1 MKKKQVKQKQ
11 RSLAA
16 DIQTVLLWVLRC
28 ISFFY
33 LIMMG
38 VVLPF
43 YYHPETAYMTI
54 GSGKAEFFNKWA
66 FGTAKVAGVFLL
78 LYLLTSAVRQ
88 FLLWKKERNRKT
100 GGTSLWAA
108 VKAGCQK
115 FWQSLT
121 GTELFAVC
129 YIAALCISYL
139 LTDYPEFAKMGA
151 DGWNMGFW
159 PQILFLFFFLL
170 LERTLTTRMAKAGIG
185 LMLSASTV
193 VFLLGLLNRYE
204 VNPLHMESSG
214 PGFISTI
221 GNINWY
227 CGYWSVLFPVC
238 CGIFL
243 FREKVLPGS
252 SFAHTG
258 TLQRDISARTGIAG
272 QRGASAQPSPVF
284 GLYRILP
291 VLSGI
296 AVVIGFATGVS
307 QGSDS
312 GLLVLAA
319 MTLILGC
326 FAGNEKEGLRHF
338 IELLLLFCVSLTG
351 LFALQHLFPE
361 RNKYQTAGYLFLTG
375 KPWGLIFGVLLL
387 CLYFFLFIR
396 KNNRANGRTKAVKNN
411 CDNKLAGTVDRGI
424 VWTYRAWQILT
435 GLSAASLVLY
445 IGLLIFNTTHPGVIP
460 ALDGNALF
468 TFNTSWGSS
477 RGATWSIGI
486 HTFLAQNFGHRLFG
500 VGPDSMAAYL
510 YQSDNSTLL
519 AEVKATFGD
528 KRLTNA
534 HGEWITVLVNTGL
547 MGLLSFAAMIISAVG
562 TLFSRKQKTLVK
574 ACGLAVLCYTLHN
587 IFSFE
592 QMMNISQMYL
602 VMGIGMAVAEKE
614 ERD

>member
-1 MKKKQVKQKQ
+1 MKKKQVKKKQ

-16 DIQTVLLWVLRC
+16 DIQTVLLWVLRG

-43 YYHPETAYMTI
+43 YYHPETSYMTI
-54 GSGKAEFFNKWA
+54 GSGKAEFYNKWA
-66 FGTAKVAGVFLL
+66 FGTAKAAGVFLL
-78 LYLLTSAVRQ
+78 LYLLTASVRQ
-88 FLLWKKERNRKT
+88 FLLWKKDSSRKT
-100 GGTSLWAA
+100 GGASLW
-108 VKAGCQK
+108 VSMKTGCQN

-139 LTDYPEFAKMGA
+139 LTDYTEFAKMGA

-170 LERTLTTRMAKAGIG
+170 LGRTFTTGMAKAGIG

-193 VFLLGLLNRYE
+193 VFLLGLLNRYG

-252 SFAHTG
+252 GSAHTG
-258 TLQRDISARTGIAG
+258 ALQ
-272 QRGASAQPSPVF
+272 QRGASAQRTPASV
-284 GLYRILP
+284 LYDFLP
-291 VLSGI
+291 AVSGI

-326 FAGNEKEGLRHF
+326 FAGKEKEGLRHF

-361 RNKYQTAGYLFLTG
+361 RNKYQTTGYLFLTG

-396 KNNRANGRTKAVKNN
+396 KKNCANGRTKTVENYR
-411 CDNKLAGTVDRGI
+411 DNKLTGTADRGI

-435 GLSAASLVLY
+435 GLSAAALVLY

-519 AEVKATFGD
+519 AEVRATFGD

-562 TLFSRKQKTLVK
+562 TLFSRKQKTLAK

>member
-1 MKKKQVKQKQ
+1 MKKKQVKKKQ

-16 DIQTVLLWVLRC
+16 DVQTVLLWVLRG

-43 YYHPETAYMTI
+43 YYHPETSYMTI
-54 GSGKAEFFNKWA
+54 GSGKAEFYNKWA
-66 FGTAKVAGVFLL
+66 FGTAKAAGVFLL
-78 LYLLTSAVRQ
+78 LYLLTTAVRQ
-88 FLLWKKERNRKT
+88 FLLWKKDSSRKT
-100 GGTSLWAA
+100 GGASLWVAM
-108 VKAGCQK
+108 KTGCQN

-170 LERTLTTRMAKAGIG
+170 LERTLTTGMAKAGIR
-185 LMLSASTV
+185 LMLSTSTV
-193 VFLLGLLNRYE
+193 VFLLGLLNRYG

-238 CGIFL
+238 CGVFL

-252 SFAHTG
+252 RSAHTG
-258 TLQRDISARTGIAG
+258 ALQQRTP
-272 QRGASAQPSPVF
+272 ASV
-284 GLYRILP
+284 LYDFLP

-319 MTLILGC
+319 ITLILGC
-326 FAGNEKEGLRHF
+326 FAGKEKEGLRHF

-361 RNKYQTAGYLFLTG
+361 RNKYQTTGYLFLVG

-396 KNNRANGRTKAVKNN
+396 KNNCANGRTKTVENYR
-411 CDNKLAGTVDRGI
+411 DNKLTGTADRGI

-435 GLSAASLVLY
+435 GLSAAALVLY

-519 AEVKATFGD
+519 AEVRATFGD

-562 TLFSRKQKTLVK
+562 TLFSRKHKTLAK

-602 VMGIGMAVAEKE
+602 VMGIGMAMAQKE

>member
-1 MKKKQVKQKQ
+1 MKKKQVKKKQ

-16 DIQTVLLWVLRC
+16 DIQTVLLWVLRG

-43 YYHPETAYMTI
+43 YYHPETSYMTI
-54 GSGKAEFFNKWA
+54 GSGKAEFYNKWA
-66 FGTAKVAGVFLL
+66 FGTAKAAGVFLL
-78 LYLLTSAVRQ
+78 LYLLTTAVRQ
-88 FLLWKKERNRKT
+88 FLLWKKDSSRKT
-100 GGTSLWAA
+100 GGASLWVAM
-108 VKAGCQK
+108 KTGCQN

-170 LERTLTTRMAKAGIG
+170 LERTFTTGMAKAGIG

-193 VFLLGLLNRYE
+193 VFLLGLLNRYG

-252 SFAHTG
+252 RSAHTG
-258 TLQRDISARTGIAG
+258 ALQQRTP
-272 QRGASAQPSPVF
+272 ASVLYDFLLVF
-284 GLYRILP
+284 
-291 VLSGI
+291 SGI

-319 MTLILGC
+319 ITLILGC
-326 FAGNEKEGLRHF
+326 FAGKEKEDLRHF

-396 KNNRANGRTKAVKNN
+396 KKNCANGRAKTVENYR
-411 CDNKLAGTVDRGI
+411 DNKLTGTADRGF

-435 GLSAASLVLY
+435 GLSAAALVLY

-519 AEVKATFGD
+519 AEVRATFGD

-562 TLFSRKQKTLVK
+562 TLFSRKQKTLAK

>member
-1 MKKKQVKQKQ
+1 MKKKQVKKKQ

-16 DIQTVLLWVLRC
+16 DIQTVLLWVLRG

-43 YYHPETAYMTI
+43 YYHPETSYMTI
-54 GSGKAEFFNKWA
+54 GSGKAEFYNKWA
-66 FGTAKVAGVFLL
+66 FGTAKAAGVFLL
-78 LYLLTSAVRQ
+78 LYLLTTAVRQ
-88 FLLWKKERNRKT
+88 FLLWKKDSSRKT
-100 GGTSLWAA
+100 GGASLWVAM
-108 VKAGCQK
+108 KTGCQN

-170 LERTLTTRMAKAGIG
+170 LERTLTTGMAKAGIG
-185 LMLSASTV
+185 MMLSVSTV
-193 VFLLGLLNRYE
+193 VFLLGLLNRYG

-252 SFAHTG
+252 GSVHTG
-258 TLQRDISARTGIAG
+258 ALQ
-272 QRGASAQPSPVF
+272 QRGASAQRTPASVLYDFLPVF
-284 GLYRILP
+284 
-291 VLSGI
+291 SGI

-319 MTLILGC
+319 ITLILGC
-326 FAGNEKEGLRHF
+326 FAGKEKEGLRHF

-361 RNKYQTAGYLFLTG
+361 RNKYQTTGYLFLTG

-396 KNNRANGRTKAVKNN
+396 KNNCANGRTKTVKNYR
-411 CDNKLAGTVDRGI
+411 DNKLTGTADRGI
-424 VWTYRAWQILT
+424 VWTYRAWQVLT
-435 GLSAASLVLY
+435 GLSAAALVLY

-510 YQSDNSTLL
+510 YQSDNFTLL
-519 AEVKATFGD
+519 AEVRATFGD

-547 MGLLSFAAMIISAVG
+547 MGLLSFTAMIISAVG
-562 TLFSRKQKTLVK
+562 TLFSRKQKTLAK

>member
-1 MKKKQVKQKQ
+1 MKKKQVKKKQ

-16 DIQTVLLWVLRC
+16 DIQTVLLWVLRG

-43 YYHPETAYMTI
+43 YYHPETSYMTI
-54 GSGKAEFFNKWA
+54 GSGKAEFYNKWA
-66 FGTAKVAGVFLL
+66 FGTAKAAGVFLL
-78 LYLLTSAVRQ
+78 LYLLTASVRQ
-88 FLLWKKERNRKT
+88 FLLWKKDSSRKT
-100 GGTSLWAA
+100 GGASLWMAM
-108 VKAGCQK
+108 KTGCQN

-170 LERTLTTRMAKAGIG
+170 LERTLTTGMAKAGIG
-185 LMLSASTV
+185 MMLSASTV
-193 VFLLGLLNRYE
+193 VFLLGLLNRYG

-252 SFAHTG
+252 
-258 TLQRDISARTGIAG
+258 R
-272 QRGASAQPSPVF
+272 SAQQAPVSV
-284 GLYRILP
+284 LYRVLP

-296 AVVIGFATGVS
+296 AVVIGFATGIS

-326 FAGNEKEGLRHF
+326 FAGKEKEGLRHF

-361 RNKYQTAGYLFLTG
+361 RNKYQTAGYLFLTE

-396 KNNRANGRTKAVKNN
+396 KNNCANGWTKTVENH
-411 CDNKLAGTVDRGI
+411 CDNKLTGTADRCI

-435 GLSAASLVLY
+435 GLSAAALVLY
-445 IGLLIFNTTHPGVIP
+445 IGLLTFNTTHPGVIP

-519 AEVKATFGD
+519 AEVRATFGD

-562 TLFSRKQKTLVK
+562 TLFSRKLKTLAK

-602 VMGIGMAVAEKE
+602 VMGIGMAMAQKE

>member
-1 MKKKQVKQKQ
+1 MKKKQVKKKQ

-16 DIQTVLLWVLRC
+16 DIQTVLLWVLRG

-43 YYHPETAYMTI
+43 YYHPETSYMTI
-54 GSGKAEFFNKWA
+54 GSGKAEFYNKWA
-66 FGTAKVAGVFLL
+66 FGTAKAAGVFLL
-78 LYLLTSAVRQ
+78 LYLLTASVRQ
-88 FLLWKKERNRKT
+88 FLLWKKDSSRKT
-100 GGTSLWAA
+100 GGASLWTAM
-108 VKAGCQK
+108 KAGCQN

-170 LERTLTTRMAKAGIG
+170 LKRTLTTGMAKAGIG
-185 LMLSASTV
+185 MMLSASTV
-193 VFLLGLLNRYE
+193 VFLLGLLNRYG

-252 SFAHTG
+252 
-258 TLQRDISARTGIAG
+258 R
-272 QRGASAQPSPVF
+272 SAQQAPVSV
-284 GLYRILP
+284 LYRVLP

-326 FAGNEKEGLRHF
+326 FAGKEKEGLRHF

-351 LFALQHLFPE
+351 LFVLQHLFPE

-396 KNNRANGRTKAVKNN
+396 KNNCANGRTKTVENH
-411 CDNKLAGTVDRGI
+411 CDNKLTGTADRGI

-435 GLSAASLVLY
+435 GLSVAALVLY
-445 IGLLIFNTTHPGVIP
+445 IGLLTFNTTHPGVIP

-486 HTFLAQNFGHRLFG
+486 HTFLAQSFGHRLFG

-519 AEVKATFGD
+519 AEVRATFGD

-562 TLFSRKQKTLVK
+562 TLFSRKQKTLAK

-602 VMGIGMAVAEKE
+602 VMGIGMAVAQKE

>member
-1 MKKKQVKQKQ
+1 MKKKQVKKKQ

-16 DIQTVLLWVLRC
+16 DIQTVLLWVLRG

-43 YYHPETAYMTI
+43 YYHPETSYMTI
-54 GSGKAEFFNKWA
+54 GSGKAEFYNKWA
-66 FGTAKVAGVFLL
+66 FGTAKAAGVFLL
-78 LYLLTSAVRQ
+78 LYLLTASVRQ
-88 FLLWKKERNRKT
+88 FLLWKKDSSRKT
-100 GGTSLWAA
+100 GETSLWMAM
-108 VKAGCQK
+108 KTGCQN

-170 LERTLTTRMAKAGIG
+170 LERTLTTGMAKAGIG
-185 LMLSASTV
+185 MMLSASTV
-193 VFLLGLLNRYE
+193 VFLLGLLNRYG

-243 FREKVLPGS
+243 FREKVLP
-252 SFAHTG
+252 
-258 TLQRDISARTGIAG
+258 
-272 QRGASAQPSPVF
+272 VF
-284 GLYRILP
+284 
-291 VLSGI
+291 SGI
-296 AVVIGFATGVS
+296 AVVIGFATGIS

-326 FAGNEKEGLRHF
+326 FAGKEREGLRHF

-375 KPWGLIFGVLLL
+375 KPWGLILGVLLL

-396 KNNRANGRTKAVKNN
+396 KNNCANGWTKTVENH
-411 CDNKLAGTVDRGI
+411 CDNKLTGTADRGI

-435 GLSAASLVLY
+435 GLSAAALVLY
-445 IGLLIFNTTHPGVIP
+445 IGLLTFNTTHPGVIP

-486 HTFLAQNFGHRLFG
+486 HTFLTQNFGHRLFG

-519 AEVKATFGD
+519 AEVRATFGD

-562 TLFSRKQKTLVK
+562 TLFSRKQKTLAK

-602 VMGIGMAVAEKE
+602 VVGIGMAMAQKE

>member
-1 MKKKQVKQKQ
+1 
-11 RSLAA
+11 
-16 DIQTVLLWVLRC
+16 
-28 ISFFY
+28 
-33 LIMMG
+33 
-38 VVLPF
+38 
-43 YYHPETAYMTI
+43 MTI

-66 FGTAKVAGVFLL
+66 FGTAKTAGVFLL
-78 LYLLTSAVRQ
+78 LYLLTAAVRQ
-88 FLLWKKERNRKT
+88 FLLWKKDRNRKT
-100 GGTSLWAA
+100 GGTALWAA
-108 VKAGCQK
+108 MKAGCQK

-159 PQILFLFFFLL
+159 PQILLLFFFLL
-170 LERTLTTRMAKAGIG
+170 LERTFTIGMAKAGIG

-193 VFLLGLLNRYE
+193 VFLLGLLNRYG

-252 SFAHTG
+252 G
-258 TLQRDISARTGIAG
+258 
-272 QRGASAQPSPVF
+272 SAQQAPVF

-326 FAGNEKEGLRHF
+326 FAGKEKEGLRHF

-375 KPWGLIFGVLLL
+375 KPWGLIFGVVLL

-411 CDNKLAGTVDRGI
+411 CDNKLKETVDRGI

-435 GLSAASLVLY
+435 GLSAAALVLY

-468 TFNTSWGSS
+468 TFNTSRGSS

-519 AEVKATFGD
+519 AEVRATFGD

>member
-1 MKKKQVKQKQ
+1 MKKKQVKKKQ

-16 DIQTVLLWVLRC
+16 DIQTVLLWVLRG
-28 ISFFY
+28 ISFCY

-43 YYHPETAYMTI
+43 YYHPETSYMTI

-66 FGTAKVAGVFLL
+66 FGTAKAAGVFLL
-78 LYLLTSAVRQ
+78 LYLLTASVRQ
-88 FLLWKKERNRKT
+88 FLLWKKDSSRKT
-100 GGTSLWAA
+100 GGVSLWVAM
-108 VKAGCQK
+108 KTGCQN

-170 LERTLTTRMAKAGIG
+170 LERTLTTGMAKAGIG
-185 LMLSASTV
+185 MMLSASTV
-193 VFLLGLLNRYE
+193 VFLLGLLNRYG

-252 SFAHTG
+252 RSAHTG
-258 TLQRDISARTGIAG
+258 ALQQRTP
-272 QRGASAQPSPVF
+272 ASVLYDFLPVF
-284 GLYRILP
+284 
-291 VLSGI
+291 SGI

-326 FAGNEKEGLRHF
+326 FAGKEKEGLRHF

-396 KNNRANGRTKAVKNN
+396 KKNCANGRTKTVKNN
-411 CDNKLAGTVDRGI
+411 CDNKLTGTADRGI

-435 GLSAASLVLY
+435 GLSAAALVLY

-519 AEVKATFGD
+519 AEVRATFGD

-562 TLFSRKQKTLVK
+562 TLFSRKQKTLAK

>member
-1 MKKKQVKQKQ
+1 MKKKQVKKKQ

-16 DIQTVLLWVLRC
+16 DIQTVLLWVLRG

-43 YYHPETAYMTI
+43 YYHPETSYMTI
-54 GSGKAEFFNKWA
+54 GSGKAEFYNKWA
-66 FGTAKVAGVFLL
+66 FGTAKAAGVFLL
-78 LYLLTSAVRQ
+78 LYLLTASVRQ
-88 FLLWKKERNRKT
+88 YLLWKKDSSRKT
-100 GGTSLWAA
+100 GGVSLWGAM
-108 VKAGCQK
+108 KTGCQN

-139 LTDYPEFAKMGA
+139 LTDYTEFAKMGA

-170 LERTLTTRMAKAGIG
+170 LGRTFTTGMAKAGIG
-185 LMLSASTV
+185 LMISASTV
-193 VFLLGLLNRYE
+193 VFLLGLLNRYG

-252 SFAHTG
+252 RSAHTG
-258 TLQRDISARTGIAG
+258 ALQQRTP
-272 QRGASAQPSPVF
+272 ASV
-284 GLYRILP
+284 LYDFLP
-291 VLSGI
+291 AVSGI

-319 MTLILGC
+319 ITLILGC
-326 FAGNEKEGLRHF
+326 FAGKEKEGLRHF

-361 RNKYQTAGYLFLTG
+361 RNKYQTTGYLFLTG

-396 KNNRANGRTKAVKNN
+396 KKNCANGRTKTVENYR
-411 CDNKLAGTVDRGI
+411 DNKLTGTADRGI

-435 GLSAASLVLY
+435 GLSAAALVLY

-519 AEVKATFGD
+519 AEVRATFGD

-562 TLFSRKQKTLVK
+562 TLFSRKQKTLAK

>member
-1 MKKKQVKQKQ
+1 M
-11 RSLAA
+11 A
-16 DIQTVLLWVLRC
+16 
-28 ISFFY
+28 
-33 LIMMG
+33 M
-38 VVLPF
+38 
-43 YYHPETAYMTI
+43 
-54 GSGKAEFFNKWA
+54 
-66 FGTAKVAGVFLL
+66 
-78 LYLLTSAVRQ
+78 
-88 FLLWKKERNRKT
+88 KT
-100 GGTSLWAA
+100 G
-108 VKAGCQK
+108 CQN

-170 LERTLTTRMAKAGIG
+170 LERTLTTGMAKAGIG
-185 LMLSASTV
+185 MMLSASTV
-193 VFLLGLLNRYE
+193 VFLLGLLNRYG

-238 CGIFL
+238 CGIFQ
-243 FREKVLPGS
+243 FREKVLPA
-252 SFAHTG
+252 F
-258 TLQRDISARTGIAG
+258 R
-272 QRGASAQPSPVF
+272 
-284 GLYRILP
+284 
-291 VLSGI
+291 GI
-296 AVVIGFATGVS
+296 AVVIGFATGIS

-326 FAGNEKEGLRHF
+326 FAGKEREGLRHF

-375 KPWGLIFGVLLL
+375 KPWGLILGVLLL

-396 KNNRANGRTKAVKNN
+396 KNNCANGWTKTVEHY
-411 CDNKLAGTVDRGI
+411 CDNKLTGTADRGI

-435 GLSAASLVLY
+435 GLSAAALVLY
-445 IGLLIFNTTHPGVIP
+445 IGLLTFNTTHPGVIP

-486 HTFLAQNFGHRLFG
+486 HTFLTQNFGHRLFG

-519 AEVKATFGD
+519 AEVRATFGD

-534 HGEWITVLVNTGL
+534 HGEWITVLGNTGL

-562 TLFSRKQKTLVK
+562 TLFSRKQKTLAK

-602 VMGIGMAVAEKE
+602 VMGIGMAMAQKE

>member
-1 MKKKQVKQKQ
+1 MKKKQVKKKQ

-16 DIQTVLLWVLRC
+16 DIQTVLLWVLRG
-28 ISFFY
+28 ISFCY

-43 YYHPETAYMTI
+43 YYHPETSYMTI

-66 FGTAKVAGVFLL
+66 FGTAKAAGVFLL
-78 LYLLTSAVRQ
+78 LYLLTASVRQ
-88 FLLWKKERNRKT
+88 FLLWKKDSSRKT
-100 GGTSLWAA
+100 GVVSLWVAM
-108 VKAGCQK
+108 KTGCQN

-170 LERTLTTRMAKAGIG
+170 LERTLTTGMAKAGIG
-185 LMLSASTV
+185 MMLSASTV
-193 VFLLGLLNRYE
+193 VFLLGLLNRYG

-252 SFAHTG
+252 RSAHIG
-258 TLQRDISARTGIAG
+258 ALQ
-272 QRGASAQPSPVF
+272 QRGASAQRTPASVLYDFLPVF
-284 GLYRILP
+284 
-291 VLSGI
+291 SGI

-319 MTLILGC
+319 ITLILGC
-326 FAGNEKEGLRHF
+326 FAGKEKEGLRHF

-396 KNNRANGRTKAVKNN
+396 KKNCANGRTKTVENYR
-411 CDNKLAGTVDRGI
+411 DNKLTGTADRGI

-435 GLSAASLVLY
+435 GLSAAALVLY

-519 AEVKATFGD
+519 AEVRATFGD

-562 TLFSRKQKTLVK
+562 TLFSRKQKTLAK

-602 VMGIGMAVAEKE
+602 IMGIGMAVAEKE

>member
-1 MKKKQVKQKQ
+1 MKKKQVKKKQ

-16 DIQTVLLWVLRC
+16 DIQTVLLWVLRG

-43 YYHPETAYMTI
+43 YYHPETSYMTI

-66 FGTAKVAGVFLL
+66 FGTAKAAGVFLL
-78 LYLLTSAVRQ
+78 LYLLTTAVRQ
-88 FLLWKKERNRKT
+88 FLLWKKDKNRKT
-100 GGTSLWAA
+100 GGASLWVAM
-108 VKAGCQK
+108 KTGCQN

-139 LTDYPEFAKMGA
+139 LTDYTEFAKMGA

-170 LERTLTTRMAKAGIG
+170 LERTLTTGMAKAGIG

-193 VFLLGLLNRYE
+193 VFLLGLLNRYG

-252 SFAHTG
+252 RSAHTG
-258 TLQRDISARTGIAG
+258 ALQQRTP
-272 QRGASAQPSPVF
+272 ASVLYDFLPVF
-284 GLYRILP
+284 
-291 VLSGI
+291 SGI

-319 MTLILGC
+319 ITLILGC
-326 FAGNEKEGLRHF
+326 FAGKEKEGLRHF

-396 KNNRANGRTKAVKNN
+396 KKNCANGRTKTVENYR
-411 CDNKLAGTVDRGI
+411 DNKLTGTADRGI

-435 GLSAASLVLY
+435 GLSAAALVLY

-519 AEVKATFGD
+519 AEVRATFGD

-562 TLFSRKQKTLVK
+562 TLFSRKQKTLAK

-587 IFSFE
+587 VFSFE

>member
-1 MKKKQVKQKQ
+1 MKKKQVKKKQ

-16 DIQTVLLWVLRC
+16 DIQTVLLWVLRG

-43 YYHPETAYMTI
+43 YYHPETSYMTI
-54 GSGKAEFFNKWA
+54 GSGKAEFYNKWA
-66 FGTAKVAGVFLL
+66 FGTAKAAGVFLL
-78 LYLLTSAVRQ
+78 LYLLTASVRQ
-88 FLLWKKERNRKT
+88 FLLWKKDSSRKT
-100 GGTSLWAA
+100 GGASLWVAM
-108 VKAGCQK
+108 KTGCQN

-139 LTDYPEFAKMGA
+139 LTDYTEFAKMGA

-170 LERTLTTRMAKAGIG
+170 LGRTFTTGMAKAGIG

-193 VFLLGLLNRYE
+193 VFLLGLLNRYG

-252 SFAHTG
+252 RSAHTG
-258 TLQRDISARTGIAG
+258 ALQQRTP
-272 QRGASAQPSPVF
+272 ASV
-284 GLYRILP
+284 LYDFLP
-291 VLSGI
+291 AVSGI

-319 MTLILGC
+319 ITLILGC
-326 FAGNEKEGLRHF
+326 FAGKEKEGLRHF

-361 RNKYQTAGYLFLTG
+361 RNKYQTTGYLFLTG

-396 KNNRANGRTKAVKNN
+396 KKNCANGRTKTVENYR
-411 CDNKLAGTVDRGI
+411 DNKLTGTADRGI

-435 GLSAASLVLY
+435 GLSAAALVLY

-519 AEVKATFGD
+519 AEVRATFGD

-562 TLFSRKQKTLVK
+562 TLFSRKQKTLAK

>member
-1 MKKKQVKQKQ
+1 MKKKQVKKKQ

-16 DIQTVLLWVLRC
+16 DIQTVLLWVLRG

-43 YYHPETAYMTI
+43 YYHPETSYMTI
-54 GSGKAEFFNKWA
+54 GSGKAEFYNKWA
-66 FGTAKVAGVFLL
+66 FGTAKAAGVFLL
-78 LYLLTSAVRQ
+78 LYLLTASVRQ
-88 FLLWKKERNRKT
+88 FLLWKKDSSRKT
-100 GGTSLWAA
+100 GGVSLWVAM
-108 VKAGCQK
+108 KTGCQN

-159 PQILFLFFFLL
+159 PQILFLFFFML
-170 LERTLTTRMAKAGIG
+170 LERTLTIGMAKAGIG

-193 VFLLGLLNRYE
+193 VFLLGFLNRYG

-243 FREKVLPGS
+243 FREKVLLGS
-252 SFAHTG
+252 GSAHTG
-258 TLQRDISARTGIAG
+258 ALL
-272 QRGASAQPSPVF
+272 QRGASAQRTPASVLYHVLPVF
-284 GLYRILP
+284 
-291 VLSGI
+291 SGI

-326 FAGNEKEGLRHF
+326 FAGKEKEGLRHF

-351 LFALQHLFPE
+351 LFALQYLFPE
-361 RNKYQTAGYLFLTG
+361 RNKYQTVGYLFLTG

-396 KNNRANGRTKAVKNN
+396 KKNCANGRTKTVENYR
-411 CDNKLAGTVDRGI
+411 DNKLTGTADRGI

-435 GLSAASLVLY
+435 GLSAAALVLY

-519 AEVKATFGD
+519 AEVRATFGD

>member
-1 MKKKQVKQKQ
+1 MKKKQVKKKQ

-16 DIQTVLLWVLRC
+16 DIQTVLLWALRG

-43 YYHPETAYMTI
+43 YYHPETSYMTI
-54 GSGKAEFFNKWA
+54 GSGKAEFYNKWA
-66 FGTAKVAGVFLL
+66 FGTAKAAGVFLL
-78 LYLLTSAVRQ
+78 LYLLTASVRQ
-88 FLLWKKERNRKT
+88 FLLWKKDSSWKT
-100 GGTSLWAA
+100 GETSLWMAM
-108 VKAGCQK
+108 KTGCQN

-170 LERTLTTRMAKAGIG
+170 LERTLTTGMAKAGIG
-185 LMLSASTV
+185 MMLSASTV
-193 VFLLGLLNRYE
+193 VFLLGLLNRYG

-243 FREKVLPGS
+243 FREKVLP
-252 SFAHTG
+252 
-258 TLQRDISARTGIAG
+258 
-272 QRGASAQPSPVF
+272 VF
-284 GLYRILP
+284 
-291 VLSGI
+291 SGI
-296 AVVIGFATGVS
+296 AVVIGFATGIS

-326 FAGNEKEGLRHF
+326 FAGKEREGLRHF

-375 KPWGLIFGVLLL
+375 KPWGLILGVLLL

-396 KNNRANGRTKAVKNN
+396 KNNCANGWTKTVENH
-411 CDNKLAGTVDRGI
+411 CDNKLTGTADRGI

-435 GLSAASLVLY
+435 GLSAAALVLY
-445 IGLLIFNTTHPGVIP
+445 IGLLTFNTTHPGVIP

-486 HTFLAQNFGHRLFG
+486 HTFLTQNFGHRLFG

-519 AEVKATFGD
+519 AEVRATFGD

-534 HGEWITVLVNTGL
+534 HGEWITILVNTGL

-562 TLFSRKQKTLVK
+562 TLFSRKQKTLAK

-602 VMGIGMAVAEKE
+602 VMGIGMAMAQKE

>member
-1 MKKKQVKQKQ
+1 MKKKQVKKKQ

-16 DIQTVLLWVLRC
+16 DIQTVLLWVLRG

-43 YYHPETAYMTI
+43 YYHPETSYMTI
-54 GSGKAEFFNKWA
+54 GSGKAEFYNKWA
-66 FGTAKVAGVFLL
+66 FGTAKAAGVFLL
-78 LYLLTSAVRQ
+78 LYLLTTAVRQ
-88 FLLWKKERNRKT
+88 FLLWKKDSSRKT
-100 GGTSLWAA
+100 RGASLWVAM
-108 VKAGCQK
+108 KTGCQN

-170 LERTLTTRMAKAGIG
+170 LERTLTPRLSKAGIG
-185 LMLSASTV
+185 LMLSTSTV
-193 VFLLGLLNRYE
+193 VFLLGLLNRYG

-252 SFAHTG
+252 RSAHTG
-258 TLQRDISARTGIAG
+258 ALQ
-272 QRGASAQPSPVF
+272 QRGASAQRTPASVLYDFLPVF
-284 GLYRILP
+284 
-291 VLSGI
+291 SGI

-319 MTLILGC
+319 ITLILGC
-326 FAGNEKEGLRHF
+326 FAGKEKEGLRHF

-396 KNNRANGRTKAVKNN
+396 KKNCADGRTKTVKNN
-411 CDNKLAGTVDRGI
+411 CDNKLTGTADRGI

-435 GLSAASLVLY
+435 GLSAAALVLY

-519 AEVKATFGD
+519 AEVRATFGD

-562 TLFSRKQKTLVK
+562 TLFSRKQKTLAK

>member
-1 MKKKQVKQKQ
+1 MKKKQVKKKQ

-16 DIQTVLLWVLRC
+16 DIQTVLLWVLRG

-43 YYHPETAYMTI
+43 YYHPETSYMTI
-54 GSGKAEFFNKWA
+54 GSGKAEFYNKWA
-66 FGTAKVAGVFLL
+66 FGTAKAAGVFLL
-78 LYLLTSAVRQ
+78 LYLLTASVRQ
-88 FLLWKKERNRKT
+88 FLLWKKDSSRKT
-100 GGTSLWAA
+100 GGASLWMAM
-108 VKAGCQK
+108 KTGCQN

-159 PQILFLFFFLL
+159 SQILFLFFFLL
-170 LERTLTTRMAKAGIG
+170 LERTLTTGMAKAGIG
-185 LMLSASTV
+185 MMLSASTV
-193 VFLLGLLNRYE
+193 VFLLGLLNRYG

-252 SFAHTG
+252 
-258 TLQRDISARTGIAG
+258 R
-272 QRGASAQPSPVF
+272 SAQQAPVSV
-284 GLYRILP
+284 LYRVLP

-326 FAGNEKEGLRHF
+326 FAGKEKEGLRHF

-396 KNNRANGRTKAVKNN
+396 KNNCANGWTKTVENH
-411 CDNKLAGTVDRGI
+411 CDNKLTGTADRGI

-435 GLSAASLVLY
+435 GLSAAALVLY
-445 IGLLIFNTTHPGVIP
+445 IGLLTFNTTHPGVIP

-519 AEVKATFGD
+519 AEVRATFGD

-562 TLFSRKQKTLVK
+562 TLFSRKQKTLAK

-602 VMGIGMAVAEKE
+602 VMGIGMAMAQKE

>member
-1 MKKKQVKQKQ
+1 MKKKQVKKKQ

-16 DIQTVLLWVLRC
+16 DIQTVLLWVLRG

-33 LIMMG
+33 LIMLG

-43 YYHPETAYMTI
+43 YYHPETSYMTI
-54 GSGKAEFFNKWA
+54 GSGKAEFYNKWA
-66 FGTAKVAGVFLL
+66 FGTAKAAGVFLL
-78 LYLLTSAVRQ
+78 LYLLTASVRQ
-88 FLLWKKERNRKT
+88 FLLWKKDSSRKT
-100 GGTSLWAA
+100 GGASLWTAM
-108 VKAGCQK
+108 KTGCQN

-170 LERTLTTRMAKAGIG
+170 LERTLTTGMAKAGIG
-185 LMLSASTV
+185 MMLSASTV
-193 VFLLGLLNRYE
+193 VFLLGLLNRYG

-252 SFAHTG
+252 GSVHTG
-258 TLQRDISARTGIAG
+258 AVQ
-272 QRGASAQPSPVF
+272 QRGASAQRTPASVLFDFLPVF
-284 GLYRILP
+284 
-291 VLSGI
+291 SGI

-319 MTLILGC
+319 ITLILGC
-326 FAGNEKEGLRHF
+326 FAGKEKEDLRHF

-351 LFALQHLFPE
+351 LFALQRLFPE

-396 KNNRANGRTKAVKNN
+396 KKNCANGRTKTVENYR
-411 CDNKLAGTVDRGI
+411 DNKLTGTADRGI

-435 GLSAASLVLY
+435 GLSAAALVLY
-445 IGLLIFNTTHPGVIP
+445 IGLLIINTTHPGVIP

-519 AEVKATFGD
+519 AEVRATFGD

>member
-1 MKKKQVKQKQ
+1 MKKKQVKKKQ

-16 DIQTVLLWVLRC
+16 DIQTVLLWVLRG

-43 YYHPETAYMTI
+43 YYHPETSYMTI
-54 GSGKAEFFNKWA
+54 GSGKAEFYNKWA
-66 FGTAKVAGVFLL
+66 FGTAKAAGVLLL
-78 LYLLTSAVRQ
+78 LYLLTTAVRQ
-88 FLLWKKERNRKT
+88 FLLWKKDSSRKT
-100 GGTSLWAA
+100 GGVSLWVAM
-108 VKAGCQK
+108 KMGCQN

-170 LERTLTTRMAKAGIG
+170 LERTLTPRLAKAGIG

-193 VFLLGLLNRYE
+193 VFLLGLLNRYG

-238 CGIFL
+238 CGVFL

-252 SFAHTG
+252 RSAHTG
-258 TLQRDISARTGIAG
+258 ALQQRTP
-272 QRGASAQPSPVF
+272 ASVLYDFLPVF
-284 GLYRILP
+284 
-291 VLSGI
+291 SGI

-319 MTLILGC
+319 ITLILGC
-326 FAGNEKEGLRHF
+326 FAGKEKEGLRHF

-375 KPWGLIFGVLLL
+375 KPWGLIFGLLLL

-396 KNNRANGRTKAVKNN
+396 KKNCANGRAKTVKNN
-411 CDNKLAGTVDRGI
+411 CDNKLTGTADRGI

-435 GLSAASLVLY
+435 GLSAAALVLY
-445 IGLLIFNTTHPGVIP
+445 IGLLIFNTTHPGVIS

-519 AEVKATFGD
+519 AEVRATFGD

>member
-1 MKKKQVKQKQ
+1 MKKKQVKKKQ

-16 DIQTVLLWVLRC
+16 DIQTVLLWALRG

-43 YYHPETAYMTI
+43 YYHPETSYMTI
-54 GSGKAEFFNKWA
+54 GSGKAEFYNKWA
-66 FGTAKVAGVFLL
+66 FGTAKAAGVFLL
-78 LYLLTSAVRQ
+78 LYLLTASVRQ
-88 FLLWKKERNRKT
+88 FLLWKKDSSWKT
-100 GGTSLWAA
+100 GETSLWMAM
-108 VKAGCQK
+108 KTGCQN

-170 LERTLTTRMAKAGIG
+170 LERTLTTGMAKAGIG
-185 LMLSASTV
+185 MMLSASTV
-193 VFLLGLLNRYE
+193 VFLLGLLNRYG

-243 FREKVLPGS
+243 FREKVLP
-252 SFAHTG
+252 
-258 TLQRDISARTGIAG
+258 
-272 QRGASAQPSPVF
+272 VF
-284 GLYRILP
+284 
-291 VLSGI
+291 SGI
-296 AVVIGFATGVS
+296 AVVISFATGIS

-326 FAGNEKEGLRHF
+326 FAGKEREGLRHF

-375 KPWGLIFGVLLL
+375 KPWGLILGVLLL

-396 KNNRANGRTKAVKNN
+396 KNNCANGWTKTVENH
-411 CDNKLAGTVDRGI
+411 CDNKLTGTADRGI

-435 GLSAASLVLY
+435 GLSAAALVLY
-445 IGLLIFNTTHPGVIP
+445 IGLLTFNTTHPGVIP

-486 HTFLAQNFGHRLFG
+486 HTFLTQNFGHRLFG

-519 AEVKATFGD
+519 AEVRATFGD

-562 TLFSRKQKTLVK
+562 TLFSRKQKTLAK

-602 VMGIGMAVAEKE
+602 VMGIGMAMAQKE

>member
-1 MKKKQVKQKQ
+1 MKKKQVKKKQ

-16 DIQTVLLWVLRC
+16 DIQTVLLWVLRG

-43 YYHPETAYMTI
+43 YYHPETSYMTI
-54 GSGKAEFFNKWA
+54 GSGKAEFYNKWA
-66 FGTAKVAGVFLL
+66 FGTAKAAGVFLL
-78 LYLLTSAVRQ
+78 LYLLTASVRQ
-88 FLLWKKERNRKT
+88 YLLWKKDSSRKT
-100 GGTSLWAA
+100 GGVSLWGAM
-108 VKAGCQK
+108 KTGCQN

-139 LTDYPEFAKMGA
+139 LTDYTEFAKMGA

-170 LERTLTTRMAKAGIG
+170 LERTLTTGMAKAGIG
-185 LMLSASTV
+185 LMISASTV
-193 VFLLGLLNRYE
+193 VFLLGLLNRYG

-252 SFAHTG
+252 RSAHTG
-258 TLQRDISARTGIAG
+258 ALQQRTP
-272 QRGASAQPSPVF
+272 ASV
-284 GLYRILP
+284 LYDFLP
-291 VLSGI
+291 AVSGI

-319 MTLILGC
+319 ITLILGC
-326 FAGNEKEGLRHF
+326 FAGKEKEGLRHF

-361 RNKYQTAGYLFLTG
+361 RNKYQTTGYLFLTG

-396 KNNRANGRTKAVKNN
+396 KKNCANGRTKTVENYR
-411 CDNKLAGTVDRGI
+411 DNKLTGTADRGI

-435 GLSAASLVLY
+435 GLSAAALVLY

-519 AEVKATFGD
+519 AEVRATFGD

-562 TLFSRKQKTLVK
+562 TLFSRKQKTLAK

>member
-1 MKKKQVKQKQ
+1 MKKKQVKKKQ

-16 DIQTVLLWVLRC
+16 DIQTVLLWVLRG
-28 ISFFY
+28 ISFCY
-33 LIMMG
+33 LIMLG

-43 YYHPETAYMTI
+43 YYHPETSYMTI
-54 GSGKAEFFNKWA
+54 GSGKAEFYNKWA
-66 FGTAKVAGVFLL
+66 FGTAKAAGVFLL
-78 LYLLTSAVRQ
+78 LYLLTALVRQ
-88 FLLWKKERNRKT
+88 FLLWKKDSSRKT
-100 GGTSLWAA
+100 GGASLWMAM
-108 VKAGCQK
+108 KTGCQN

-170 LERTLTTRMAKAGIG
+170 LERTLTTGMAKAGIG
-185 LMLSASTV
+185 MMLSASTV
-193 VFLLGLLNRYE
+193 VFLLGLLNRYG

-252 SFAHTG
+252 RSAHIG
-258 TLQRDISARTGIAG
+258 ALQ
-272 QRGASAQPSPVF
+272 QRGASAQRTPASVLYDFLPVF
-284 GLYRILP
+284 
-291 VLSGI
+291 SGI

-326 FAGNEKEGLRHF
+326 FAGKEKEGLRHF

-361 RNKYQTAGYLFLTG
+361 RNKYQTAGYLFLTE

-396 KNNRANGRTKAVKNN
+396 KNNCANGWTKTVENH
-411 CDNKLAGTVDRGI
+411 CDNKLTGTADRGI

-435 GLSAASLVLY
+435 GLSATALVLY
-445 IGLLIFNTTHPGVIP
+445 IGLLTFNTTHPGVIP

-519 AEVKATFGD
+519 AEVRATFGD

>member
-1 MKKKQVKQKQ
+1 MKKKQVKKKQ

-16 DIQTVLLWVLRC
+16 DIQTVLLWVLRG

-33 LIMMG
+33 LSMMG

-43 YYHPETAYMTI
+43 YYHPETSYMTI
-54 GSGKAEFFNKWA
+54 GSGKAEFYNKWA
-66 FGTAKVAGVFLL
+66 FGTAKAAGVFLL
-78 LYLLTSAVRQ
+78 LYLLTASVRQ
-88 FLLWKKERNRKT
+88 FLLWKKDSSRKT
-100 GGTSLWAA
+100 GETSLWMAM
-108 VKAGCQK
+108 KTGCQN

-170 LERTLTTRMAKAGIG
+170 LERTLTTGMAKAGIG
-185 LMLSASTV
+185 MMLSASTV
-193 VFLLGLLNRYE
+193 VFLLGLLNRYG

-243 FREKVLPGS
+243 FREKVLP
-252 SFAHTG
+252 
-258 TLQRDISARTGIAG
+258 
-272 QRGASAQPSPVF
+272 VF
-284 GLYRILP
+284 
-291 VLSGI
+291 SGI
-296 AVVIGFATGVS
+296 AVVIGFATGIS

-326 FAGNEKEGLRHF
+326 FAGKEREGLRHF

-361 RNKYQTAGYLFLTG
+361 RNKYQTAGYLFLTE

-396 KNNRANGRTKAVKNN
+396 KNNCANGWTKTVENH
-411 CDNKLAGTVDRGI
+411 CDNKLTGTADRGI

-435 GLSAASLVLY
+435 GLSAAALVLY
-445 IGLLIFNTTHPGVIP
+445 IGLLTFNTTHPGVIP

-486 HTFLAQNFGHRLFG
+486 HTFLTQNFGHRLFG

-519 AEVKATFGD
+519 AEVRATFGD

-562 TLFSRKQKTLVK
+562 TLFSRKQKTLAK

-602 VMGIGMAVAEKE
+602 VMGIGMAVAQKE

>member
-1 MKKKQVKQKQ
+1 MKKKQVKKKQ

-16 DIQTVLLWVLRC
+16 DIQTVLLWALRG

-43 YYHPETAYMTI
+43 YYHPETSYMTI
-54 GSGKAEFFNKWA
+54 GSGKAEFYNKWA
-66 FGTAKVAGVFLL
+66 FGTAKAAGVFLL
-78 LYLLTSAVRQ
+78 LYLLTASVRQ
-88 FLLWKKERNRKT
+88 FLLWKKDSSWKT
-100 GGTSLWAA
+100 GGASLWMAM
-108 VKAGCQK
+108 KTGCQN

-170 LERTLTTRMAKAGIG
+170 LERTLTTGMAKAGIG
-185 LMLSASTV
+185 MMLSASTV
-193 VFLLGLLNRYE
+193 VFLLGLLNRYG

-243 FREKVLPGS
+243 FREKVLP
-252 SFAHTG
+252 
-258 TLQRDISARTGIAG
+258 
-272 QRGASAQPSPVF
+272 VF
-284 GLYRILP
+284 
-291 VLSGI
+291 SGI
-296 AVVIGFATGVS
+296 AVVIGFATGIS

-326 FAGNEKEGLRHF
+326 FAGKEREGLRHF

-375 KPWGLIFGVLLL
+375 KPWGLILGVLLL

-396 KNNRANGRTKAVKNN
+396 KNNCANGWTKTVENH
-411 CDNKLAGTVDRGI
+411 CDNKLTETADRGI

-435 GLSAASLVLY
+435 GLSAAALVLY
-445 IGLLIFNTTHPGVIP
+445 IGLLTFNTTHPGVIP

-486 HTFLAQNFGHRLFG
+486 HTFLTQNFGHRLFG

-519 AEVKATFGD
+519 AEVRATFGD

-562 TLFSRKQKTLVK
+562 TLFSRKQKTLAK

-602 VMGIGMAVAEKE
+602 VMGIGMAMAQKE

>member
-1 MKKKQVKQKQ
+1 MKKKQVKKKQ

-16 DIQTVLLWVLRC
+16 DIQTVLLWVLRG

-43 YYHPETAYMTI
+43 YYHPETSYMTI
-54 GSGKAEFFNKWA
+54 GSGKAEFYNKWA
-66 FGTAKVAGVFLL
+66 FGTAKAAGVFLL
-78 LYLLTSAVRQ
+78 LYLLTTAVRQ
-88 FLLWKKERNRKT
+88 FLLWKKDSSRKT
-100 GGTSLWAA
+100 RGASLWVAM
-108 VKAGCQK
+108 KTGCQN

-170 LERTLTTRMAKAGIG
+170 LERTLTPRLSKAGIG
-185 LMLSASTV
+185 LMLSTSTV
-193 VFLLGLLNRYE
+193 VFLLGLLNRYG

-252 SFAHTG
+252 RSAHTG
-258 TLQRDISARTGIAG
+258 ALQ
-272 QRGASAQPSPVF
+272 QRGASAQRTPASVLYDFLPVF
-284 GLYRILP
+284 
-291 VLSGI
+291 SGI
-296 AVVIGFATGVS
+296 AVVIGFATDVS

-319 MTLILGC
+319 ITLILGC
-326 FAGNEKEGLRHF
+326 FAGKEKEGLRHF

-396 KNNRANGRTKAVKNN
+396 KKNCADGRTKTVKNN
-411 CDNKLAGTVDRGI
+411 CDNKLTGTADRGI

-435 GLSAASLVLY
+435 GLSAAALVLY

-519 AEVKATFGD
+519 AEVRATFGD

-562 TLFSRKQKTLVK
+562 TLFSRKQKTLAK

>member
-1 MKKKQVKQKQ
+1 MKKKQVKKKQ

-16 DIQTVLLWVLRC
+16 DIQTVLLWVLRG

-43 YYHPETAYMTI
+43 YYHPETSYMTI
-54 GSGKAEFFNKWA
+54 GSGKAEFYNKWA
-66 FGTAKVAGVFLL
+66 FGTAKAAGVFLL
-78 LYLLTSAVRQ
+78 LYLLTAAVRQ
-88 FLLWKKERNRKT
+88 FLLWKKDRNRKA
-100 GGTSLWAA
+100 GGASPWT
-108 VKAGCQK
+108 VMKAGCQN

-170 LERTLTTRMAKAGIG
+170 LERTLTTGMAKAGIG

-193 VFLLGLLNRYE
+193 VFLLGLLNRYG

-252 SFAHTG
+252 
-258 TLQRDISARTGIAG
+258 R
-272 QRGASAQPSPVF
+272 SAQQAPVSV
-284 GLYRILP
+284 LYRVLQ

-312 GLLVLAA
+312 GLLVLTA

-326 FAGNEKEGLRHF
+326 FAGKEKEGLRHF

-396 KNNRANGRTKAVKNN
+396 KNNCANGWTKTVENH
-411 CDNKLAGTVDRGI
+411 CDNKLTGTADRGI

-435 GLSAASLVLY
+435 GLSAAALVLY
-445 IGLLIFNTTHPGVIP
+445 IGLLTFNTTHPGVIP

-519 AEVKATFGD
+519 AEVRATFGD

-562 TLFSRKQKTLVK
+562 TLFSRKQKTLAK

-602 VMGIGMAVAEKE
+602 VMGIGMAMAQKE

>member
-1 MKKKQVKQKQ
+1 MKKKQVKKKQ

-16 DIQTVLLWVLRC
+16 DIQTVLLWVLRG

-43 YYHPETAYMTI
+43 YYHPETSYMTI
-54 GSGKAEFFNKWA
+54 GSGKAEFYNKWA
-66 FGTAKVAGVFLL
+66 FGTAKAAGVFLL
-78 LYLLTSAVRQ
+78 LYLLTASVRQ
-88 FLLWKKERNRKT
+88 FLLWKKDSSRKT
-100 GGTSLWAA
+100 GGASLWMAM
-108 VKAGCQK
+108 KTGCQN

-159 PQILFLFFFLL
+159 SQILFLFFFLL
-170 LERTLTTRMAKAGIG
+170 LERTLTTGMAKAGIG
-185 LMLSASTV
+185 MMLSASTV
-193 VFLLGLLNRYE
+193 VFLLGLLNRYG

-252 SFAHTG
+252 
-258 TLQRDISARTGIAG
+258 R
-272 QRGASAQPSPVF
+272 SAQQAPVSV
-284 GLYRILP
+284 LYRVLP

-326 FAGNEKEGLRHF
+326 FAGKEKEGLRHF

-361 RNKYQTAGYLFLTG
+361 RNQYQTAGYLFLTE

-396 KNNRANGRTKAVKNN
+396 KNNCANGWTKTVENH
-411 CDNKLAGTVDRGI
+411 CDNKLTGTADRGI

-435 GLSAASLVLY
+435 GLSAAALVLY
-445 IGLLIFNTTHPGVIP
+445 IGLLTFNTTHPGVIP

-519 AEVKATFGD
+519 AEVRATFGD

-562 TLFSRKQKTLVK
+562 TLFSRKQKTLAK

-602 VMGIGMAVAEKE
+602 VIGIGMAVAEKE

>member
-1 MKKKQVKQKQ
+1 MKKKQVKKKQ

-16 DIQTVLLWVLRC
+16 DIQTVLLWVLRGIC
-28 ISFFY
+28 FFY

-43 YYHPETAYMTI
+43 YYHPETSYMTI
-54 GSGKAEFFNKWA
+54 GSGKAEFYNKWA
-66 FGTAKVAGVFLL
+66 FGTAKAAGVFLL
-78 LYLLTSAVRQ
+78 LYLLTTAVRQ
-88 FLLWKKERNRKT
+88 FLLWKKSRNRKT
-100 GGTSLWAA
+100 GGASLRMAM
-108 VKAGCQK
+108 KTGCQN

-170 LERTLTTRMAKAGIG
+170 LERTLTPRLAKAGIG

-193 VFLLGLLNRYE
+193 VFLLGLLNRYG

-252 SFAHTG
+252 RSAHTG
-258 TLQRDISARTGIAG
+258 ALQ
-272 QRGASAQPSPVF
+272 QRGASAQRTPASVLYDFLPVF
-284 GLYRILP
+284 
-291 VLSGI
+291 SGI

-319 MTLILGC
+319 ITLILGC
-326 FAGNEKEGLRHF
+326 FAGKEKEGLRHF
-338 IELLLLFCVSLTG
+338 IELLLLVCVSLTG

-361 RNKYQTAGYLFLTG
+361 RNKYQTTGYLFLTG

-396 KNNRANGRTKAVKNN
+396 KKNCANGRTKTVKNN
-411 CDNKLAGTVDRGI
+411 CDNKLTGTADRGI

-435 GLSAASLVLY
+435 GLSAAALVLY

-519 AEVKATFGD
+519 AEVRATFGD

-562 TLFSRKQKTLVK
+562 TLFSRKQKTLAK

>member
-1 MKKKQVKQKQ
+1 MKKKQVKKKQ

-16 DIQTVLLWVLRC
+16 DIQTVLLWVLRG

-43 YYHPETAYMTI
+43 YYHPETSYMTI
-54 GSGKAEFFNKWA
+54 GSGKAEFYNKWA
-66 FGTAKVAGVFLL
+66 FGTAKAAGVFLL
-78 LYLLTSAVRQ
+78 LYLLTASVRQ
-88 FLLWKKERNRKT
+88 FLLWKKDSSRKT
-100 GGTSLWAA
+100 GGASLWMAM
-108 VKAGCQK
+108 KTGCQN

-139 LTDYPEFAKMGA
+139 LTDYPEFTKMGA

-170 LERTLTTRMAKAGIG
+170 LERTLTTGMAKAGIG
-185 LMLSASTV
+185 MMLSASTV
-193 VFLLGLLNRYE
+193 VFLLGLLNRYG

-252 SFAHTG
+252 
-258 TLQRDISARTGIAG
+258 R
-272 QRGASAQPSPVF
+272 SAQQAPVSV
-284 GLYRILP
+284 LYRVLP

-296 AVVIGFATGVS
+296 AVVIGFATGIS

-326 FAGNEKEGLRHF
+326 FAGKEKEGLRHF

-361 RNKYQTAGYLFLTG
+361 RNKYQTAGYLFLTE

-396 KNNRANGRTKAVKNN
+396 KNNCANGWTKTVENH
-411 CDNKLAGTVDRGI
+411 CDNKLTGTADRCI

-435 GLSAASLVLY
+435 GLSAAALVLY
-445 IGLLIFNTTHPGVIP
+445 IGLLTFNTTHPGVIP

-519 AEVKATFGD
+519 AEVRATFGD

-562 TLFSRKQKTLVK
+562 TLFSRKQKTLAK

-602 VMGIGMAVAEKE
+602 VMGIGMAMAQKE

>member
-16 DIQTVLLWVLRC
+16 DIQTVLLWVLRG
-28 ISFFY
+28 IAFFY
-33 LIMMG
+33 LIMVG

-66 FGTAKVAGVFLL
+66 FGTTKAAGVFLL
-78 LYLLTSAVRQ
+78 LYLLTAAVRQ
-88 FLLWKKERNRKT
+88 FLLWKKDRNRKA
-100 GGTSLWAA
+100 GGASLWT
-108 VKAGCQK
+108 VMKAGCQN

-170 LERTLTTRMAKAGIG
+170 LERTLTTGMAKAGIG

-193 VFLLGLLNRYE
+193 VFLLGLLNRYG

-227 CGYWSVLFPVC
+227 CGYWSVLFTVS

-252 SFAHTG
+252 
-258 TLQRDISARTGIAG
+258 R
-272 QRGASAQPSPVF
+272 SAQQAPVSV
-284 GLYRILP
+284 LHRVLP

-326 FAGNEKEGLRHF
+326 FAGEEKEGLRHF

-361 RNKYQTAGYLFLTG
+361 RNKYQTAGYLFLSG

-387 CLYFFLFIR
+387 CLYFFLFIE
-396 KNNRANGRTKAVKNN
+396 KNNCANGQMKTVKNN
-411 CDNKLAGTVDRGI
+411 CDNKLTGTVNRGI

-435 GLSAASLVLY
+435 GLSAAMLVLY
-445 IGLLIFNTTHPGVIP
+445 IGLLIFNTTHTGVIT

-486 HTFLAQNFGHRLFG
+486 HTFLAQNFEHRLFG

-510 YQSDNSTLL
+510 YQSENSTLL
-519 AEVKATFGD
+519 AEVRATFGD

-562 TLFSRKQKTLVK
+562 TMFSRKQKTLVK

>member
-1 MKKKQVKQKQ
+1 MKKKQVKKKQ

-16 DIQTVLLWVLRC
+16 DIQTVLLWVLRG
-28 ISFFY
+28 ISFCY

-43 YYHPETAYMTI
+43 YYHPETSYMTI

-66 FGTAKVAGVFLL
+66 FGTAKAAGVFLL
-78 LYLLTSAVRQ
+78 LYLLTASVRQ
-88 FLLWKKERNRKT
+88 FLLWKKDSSRKT
-100 GGTSLWAA
+100 GGVSLWVAM
-108 VKAGCQK
+108 KTGCQN

-170 LERTLTTRMAKAGIG
+170 LERTLTTGMAKAGIG
-185 LMLSASTV
+185 MMLSASTV
-193 VFLLGLLNRYE
+193 VFLLGLLNRYG

-252 SFAHTG
+252 RSAHTG
-258 TLQRDISARTGIAG
+258 ALQ
-272 QRGASAQPSPVF
+272 QRRASAQRTPASVLYDFLPVF
-284 GLYRILP
+284 
-291 VLSGI
+291 SGI

-319 MTLILGC
+319 ITLILGC
-326 FAGNEKEGLRHF
+326 FAGKEKEGLRHF
-338 IELLLLFCVSLTG
+338 IELLLLFCVSITG

-396 KNNRANGRTKAVKNN
+396 KKNCANGRAKTVKNN
-411 CDNKLAGTVDRGI
+411 CDNKLTGTADRGI

-435 GLSAASLVLY
+435 GLSAAALVLY
-445 IGLLIFNTTHPGVIP
+445 IGLLTFNTTHPGVIP

-519 AEVKATFGD
+519 AEVRATFGD

>member
-1 MKKKQVKQKQ
+1 MKKKQVKKKQ

-16 DIQTVLLWVLRC
+16 DIQTVLLWVLRG

-43 YYHPETAYMTI
+43 YYHPETSYMTI
-54 GSGKAEFFNKWA
+54 GSGKAEFYNKWA
-66 FGTAKVAGVFLL
+66 FGTAKAAGVFLL
-78 LYLLTSAVRQ
+78 LYLLTTAVRQ
-88 FLLWKKERNRKT
+88 FLLWKKDKNRKT
-100 GGTSLWAA
+100 GGASLWVAM
-108 VKAGCQK
+108 KTGCQN
-115 FWQSLT
+115 FWQSIT

-170 LERTLTTRMAKAGIG
+170 LERTLTTGMAKASIG

-193 VFLLGLLNRYE
+193 VFLLGLLNRYG

-252 SFAHTG
+252 GSVHTG
-258 TLQRDISARTGIAG
+258 ALQ
-272 QRGASAQPSPVF
+272 QRGASAQRTPASVLYDFLPVF
-284 GLYRILP
+284 
-291 VLSGI
+291 SGI

-319 MTLILGC
+319 ITLILGC
-326 FAGNEKEGLRHF
+326 FAGKEKEGLRHF

-396 KNNRANGRTKAVKNN
+396 KKNCANGRTKTVENYR
-411 CDNKLAGTVDRGI
+411 DNKLTGTADGGI

-435 GLSAASLVLY
+435 GLSAAALFFY
-445 IGLLIFNTTHPGVIP
+445 IGLLIFNTTHPGVIA

-519 AEVKATFGD
+519 AEVRATFGD

-562 TLFSRKQKTLVK
+562 TLFSRKQKTLAK

>member
-1 MKKKQVKQKQ
+1 MKKKQVKKKQ

-16 DIQTVLLWVLRC
+16 DIQTVLLWVLRG

-43 YYHPETAYMTI
+43 YYHPETSYMTI
-54 GSGKAEFFNKWA
+54 GSGKAEFYNKWA
-66 FGTAKVAGVFLL
+66 FGTAKAAGVFLL
-78 LYLLTSAVRQ
+78 LYLLTASVRQ
-88 FLLWKKERNRKT
+88 FLLWKKDSSRKT
-100 GGTSLWAA
+100 GETSLWMAM
-108 VKAGCQK
+108 KTGCQN

-170 LERTLTTRMAKAGIG
+170 LERTLTTGMAKAGIG
-185 LMLSASTV
+185 MMLSASTV
-193 VFLLGLLNRYE
+193 VFLLGLLNRYG

-243 FREKVLPGS
+243 FREKVLP
-252 SFAHTG
+252 
-258 TLQRDISARTGIAG
+258 
-272 QRGASAQPSPVF
+272 VF
-284 GLYRILP
+284 
-291 VLSGI
+291 SGI

-326 FAGNEKEGLRHF
+326 FAGKEKEGLRHF

-361 RNKYQTAGYLFLTG
+361 RNKYQTAGYLFLTE

-396 KNNRANGRTKAVKNN
+396 KNNCANGWTKTVENH
-411 CDNKLAGTVDRGI
+411 CDNKLTGTADRGI

-435 GLSAASLVLY
+435 GLSAAALVLY
-445 IGLLIFNTTHPGVIP
+445 IGLLTFNTTHPGVIP

-519 AEVKATFGD
+519 AEVRATFGD

-562 TLFSRKQKTLVK
+562 TLFSRKQKTLAK

-602 VMGIGMAVAEKE
+602 VMGIGMAVAQKE

>member
-1 MKKKQVKQKQ
+1 MKKKQVKKKQ

-16 DIQTVLLWVLRC
+16 DIQTVLLWALRG

-43 YYHPETAYMTI
+43 YYHPETSYMTI
-54 GSGKAEFFNKWA
+54 GSGKAEFYNKWA
-66 FGTAKVAGVFLL
+66 FGTAKAAGVFLL
-78 LYLLTSAVRQ
+78 LYLLTASVRQ
-88 FLLWKKERNRKT
+88 FLLWKKDSSWKT
-100 GGTSLWAA
+100 GETSLWMAM
-108 VKAGCQK
+108 KTGCQN

-170 LERTLTTRMAKAGIG
+170 LERTLTTGMAKAGIG
-185 LMLSASTV
+185 MMLSASTV
-193 VFLLGLLNRYE
+193 VFLLGLLNRYG

-243 FREKVLPGS
+243 FREKVLP
-252 SFAHTG
+252 
-258 TLQRDISARTGIAG
+258 
-272 QRGASAQPSPVF
+272 VF
-284 GLYRILP
+284 
-291 VLSGI
+291 SGI
-296 AVVIGFATGVS
+296 AVVIGFATGIS

-326 FAGNEKEGLRHF
+326 FAGKEREGLRHF

-375 KPWGLIFGVLLL
+375 KPWGLILGVLLL

-396 KNNRANGRTKAVKNN
+396 KNNCANGWTKTVENH
-411 CDNKLAGTVDRGI
+411 CDNKLTGTADRGI

-435 GLSAASLVLY
+435 GLSAAALVLY
-445 IGLLIFNTTHPGVIP
+445 IGLLTFNTTHPGVIP

-486 HTFLAQNFGHRLFG
+486 HTFLTQNFGHRLFG

-519 AEVKATFGD
+519 AEVRATFGD

-562 TLFSRKQKTLVK
+562 TLFSRKQKTLAK

-602 VMGIGMAVAEKE
+602 VMGIGMAMAQKE

>member
-1 MKKKQVKQKQ
+1 MKKKQVKKKQ

-16 DIQTVLLWVLRC
+16 DIQTVLLWVLRG

-43 YYHPETAYMTI
+43 YYHPETSYMTI
-54 GSGKAEFFNKWA
+54 GSGKADFYNKWA
-66 FGTAKVAGVFLL
+66 FGTAKAAGVFLL
-78 LYLLTSAVRQ
+78 LYLLTASVRQ
-88 FLLWKKERNRKT
+88 FLLWKKDSSRKT
-100 GGTSLWAA
+100 GGASLWMAM
-108 VKAGCQK
+108 KTGCQN

-170 LERTLTTRMAKAGIG
+170 LERTLTTGMAKAGIG
-185 LMLSASTV
+185 MMLSASTV
-193 VFLLGLLNRYE
+193 VFLLGLLNRYG

-252 SFAHTG
+252 
-258 TLQRDISARTGIAG
+258 R
-272 QRGASAQPSPVF
+272 SAQQAPVSV
-284 GLYRILP
+284 LYRVLP

-326 FAGNEKEGLRHF
+326 FAGKEKEGLRHF

-351 LFALQHLFPE
+351 LFVLQHLFPE

-396 KNNRANGRTKAVKNN
+396 KKNCANGWTKTVENH
-411 CDNKLAGTVDRGI
+411 CDNKLTGTADRGI

-435 GLSAASLVLY
+435 GLSAAALVLY
-445 IGLLIFNTTHPGVIP
+445 IGLLTFNTTHPGVIP

-500 VGPDSMAAYL
+500 VGPDSIAAYL

-519 AEVKATFGD
+519 AEVRATFGD

-547 MGLLSFAAMIISAVG
+547 MGLLSFATMIISAVG
-562 TLFSRKQKTLVK
+562 TLFSRKQKTLAK